1 MVIYEPV
8 IGNRSINNIKDY
20 PELIKFINKGGVV
33 INQKLAANYTE
44 KVKLA
49 GDRSRS

>member
-8 IGNRSINNIKDY
+8 IGNKSLNNIKDY

-33 INQKLAANYTE
+33 INQKQTANSTE

-49 GDRSRS
+49 DERSRS